1 MIEDENMQ
9 KANRITVLRAKR
21 EYQRKKQARQQK
33 QQQMQQPKPVNEDL
47 IKKCIAIEETREKK
61 GRTRSVVCV
70 TTGDVFD
77 SIKNAAKNYNI
88 HANNIAQCCRGSIKH
103 AGRLQDGQLLEWQ
116 YVTDYLNKNR
126 IDSMPSDTISK
137 TLYT

>member
-21 EYQRKKQARQQK
+21 EYQMKKQARK
-33 QQQMQQPKPVNEDL
+33 NEAKKIAQPKPVNEDL
-47 IKKCIAIEETREKK
+47 IKKCIAVEETREKK
-61 GRTRSVVCV
+61 GRTRSVVCI

-77 SIKNAAKNYNI
+77 SIKNAAKHYNI

-116 YVTDYLNKNR
+116 YVTDYLNNKQH
-126 IDSMPSDTISK
+126 
-137 TLYT
+137 

>member
-21 EYQRKKQARQQK
+21 EYQMIKQARQQK
-33 QQQMQQPKPVNEDL
+33 QQQMQQPKPVDEDL

-61 GRTRSVVCV
+61 GRTRSVVCI

-77 SIKNAAKNYNI
+77 SIKNAAKHYDI
-88 HANNIAQCCRGSIKH
+88 PANNIAQCCRGSIKH
-103 AGRLQDGQLLEWQ
+103 AGRLQDGTLLEGQ
-116 YVTDYLNKNR
+116 YVTDYLNNKQH
-126 IDSMPSDTISK
+126 
-137 TLYT
+137 

>member
-21 EYQRKKQARQQK
+21 EYQRKMQARQQK
-33 QQQMQQPKPVNEDL
+33 QQQQQQKPKPVNEDL
-47 IKKCIAIEETREKK
+47 IKKCIAIEETHEKK

-77 SIKNAAKNYNI
+77 SIKNAAKQYNI

-103 AGRLQDGQLLEWQ
+103 AGRIDGQLLEWQ
-116 YVTDYLNKNR
+116 YVTDYLNDNKN
-126 IDSMPSDTISK
+126 
-137 TLYT
+137 